1 MIFIRAKACLKCHEY
16 INVHPDNPISI
27 EIEKRFEKK
36 HAGHSIILVDLD
48 EIKGKYTKFE

>member
-1 MIFIRAKACLKCHEY
+1 M
-16 INVHPDNPISI
+16 HPDNPISI